1 MSKIIENV
9 QLLNLGI
16 LDQDLDKGFLE
27 FPIFVIRLGI
37 ENAEMEKSTNL

>member
-16 LDQDLDKGFLE
+16 QDLDKGFLE
-27 FPIFVIRLGI
+27 FPIFVIRLGSPVGT
-37 ENAEMEKSTNL
+37 ENVE